1 MALSTWSLRPLRSV
15 RACGRVL
22 GLLWHVLQG
31 LWLVTWRFPRY
42 SPAQQQA
49 QGEKQM
55 FERHGR
61 LRLYYLRLG
70 INH

>member
-1 MALSTWSLRPLRSV
+1 MALPTWSLRPLRSV

-49 QGEKQM
+49 QVQA
-55 FERHGR
+55 
-61 LRLYYLRLG
+61 
-70 INH
+70 